1 MFDWG
6 LSKEEVLHFVND
18 IFSENISLSDPS
30 TIKSSLE
37 EFVEHFCSENK
48 TSDWIHKPMNSSS
61 IFEKKSIN
69 DHKKL
74 IKASSSFLGFSSI
87 RSDILSN
94 CNNSR
99 SDIADRPN
107 RQRLY
112 SNPSLETAIKK
123 GPLYIKRGNN
133 WKNQWFVLKKG
144 ELLYFKDMKSKF
156 PKRCISLDKCFIV
169 SSNKKAFAFTI
180 SSLKVDVCDVELA
193 GRTAED
199 QQQWISEIQNSI
211 DNPLLQPAK
220 ELRLQPQEKLT
231 RNESTSLISKS
242 ALSVASSSPPPTSSS
257 FKSPSSV
264 FPVALYDF
272 LADGPTEL
280 NLRRGPNRIDTT

>member
-69 DHKKL
+69 DHKK
-74 IKASSSFLGFSSI
+74 
-87 RSDILSN
+87 
-94 CNNSR
+94 
-99 SDIADRPN
+99 
-107 RQRLY
+107 
-112 SNPSLETAIKK
+112 
-123 GPLYIKRGNN
+123 YIKRGNN
-133 WKNQWFVLKKG
+133 WKNRWFVLKKG

-156 PKRCISLDKCFIV
+156 PKQYISLDKCFIV

-180 SSLKVDVCDVELA
+180 SSLKVGVCDVELA

-199 QQQWISEIQNSI
+199 QQQWISEIQNFI

-220 ELRLQPQEKLT
+220 EQRLQPQEKLA
-231 RNESTSLISKS
+231 RNESTSLISS
-242 ALSVASSSPPPTSSS
+242 ALSVASSSLPPTSLS
-257 FKSPSSV
+257 FKSSSSV
-264 FPVALYDF
+264 FAVALYDY

-280 NLRRGPNRIDTT
+280 NVKEGDLIELIRRDSSGWWNGRDRNGRIGWFPSTFARLLVE